1 MERLDKMKRRFPILA
16 VLIVLLTVVLA
27 ACGDSTVTSPSMG
40 QMEMTKPAATVAAGA
55 TSKPAATTDASMG
68 SMTTKPAGAVADN
81 MGSDPMTDSLKGM
94 SGMDFELNFMQM
106 MIVHHQSAIDMAKL
120 IPTNTKRPELIK
132 LGQDII
138 AAQSKEIG
146 DMTSWLAK
154 WNNAKPLADSM
165 SVPGMMTM
173 MSDMDKLKT
182 AKDENFDKQFLTMM
196 IAHHQQ
202 AVNMANLVATKT
214 QRPELNTLA
223 QAIIKAQ
230 TMEIDQM
237 TGWQKAWFKA

>member
-1 MERLDKMKRRFPILA
+1 MKRSFPILA
-16 VLIVLLTVVLA
+16 VLMVILMVVLA
-27 ACGDSTVTSPSMG
+27 ACGDGTATSSSMG
-40 QMEMTKPAATVAAGA
+40 QMDMTKPTATVAGT
-55 TSKPAATTDASMG
+55 TSKAAATTDASMG
-68 SMTTKPAGAVADN
+68 SMITKPAGAMADN

-94 SGMDFELNFMQM
+94 SGTDFELNFMQM

-120 IPTNTKRPELIK
+120 IPTNTKRPELVK
-132 LGQDII
+132 LGQDIVT
-138 AAQSKEIG
+138 AQSKEIG

-154 WNNAKPLADSM
+154 WNNANPLADSM
-165 SVPGMMTM
+165 AVPGMMTM
-173 MSDMDKLKT
+173 TGDLDKLKT

-196 IAHHQQ
+196 IAHHRQ
-202 AVNMANLVATKT
+202 AVNMANLVAAKT

-237 TGWQKAWFKA
+237 TGWQKT

>member
-1 MERLDKMKRRFPILA
+1 MKRSFPILA
-16 VLIVLLTVVLA
+16 VLMVILMVVLA
-27 ACGDSTVTSPSMG
+27 ACGDGTATSSSMG
-40 QMEMTKPAATVAAGA
+40 QMDMTKPTATVAGT
-55 TSKPAATTDASMG
+55 TSKAAATTDASMG
-68 SMTTKPAGAVADN
+68 SMITKPAGAMADN

-94 SGMDFELNFMQM
+94 SGTDFELNFMQM

-120 IPTNTKRPELIK
+120 IPTNTKRPELVK
-132 LGQDII
+132 LGQDIVT
-138 AAQSKEIG
+138 AQSKEIG

-165 SVPGMMTM
+165 AVPGMMTM
-173 MSDMDKLKT
+173 TGDLDKLKT

-202 AVNMANLVATKT
+202 AVNMANLVAAKT

-237 TGWQKAWFKA
+237 TGWQKT

>member
-1 MERLDKMKRRFPILA
+1 MKRSFPILA
-16 VLIVLLTVVLA
+16 VLMVILMVVLA
-27 ACGDSTVTSPSMG
+27 ACGDGTATSSSMG
-40 QMEMTKPAATVAAGA
+40 QMDMTKPTATVAGT
-55 TSKPAATTDASMG
+55 TSKAAATTDASMG
-68 SMTTKPAGAVADN
+68 SMITKPAGAMADN

-94 SGMDFELNFMQM
+94 SGTDFELNFMQM

-120 IPTNTKRPELIK
+120 IPTNTKRPELVK
-132 LGQDII
+132 LGQDIVT
-138 AAQSKEIG
+138 AQSKEIG

-165 SVPGMMTM
+165 AVPGMMTM
-173 MSDMDKLKT
+173 TGDLDKLKT

-196 IAHHQQ
+196 IAHHRQ
-202 AVNMANLVATKT
+202 AVNMANLVAAKT

-237 TGWQKAWFKA
+237 TGWQKT

>member
-1 MERLDKMKRRFPILA
+1 
-16 VLIVLLTVVLA
+16 
-27 ACGDSTVTSPSMG
+27 
-40 QMEMTKPAATVAAGA
+40 
-55 TSKPAATTDASMG
+55 
-68 SMTTKPAGAVADN
+68 
-81 MGSDPMTDSLKGM
+81 
-94 SGMDFELNFMQM
+94 
-106 MIVHHQSAIDMAKL
+106 
-120 IPTNTKRPELIK
+120 
-132 LGQDII
+132 
-138 AAQSKEIG
+138 
-146 DMTSWLAK
+146 MTSWLAK

-202 AVNMANLVATKT
+202 AVNMSNLVATKT

-237 TGWQKAWFKA
+237 MGWQKAWFKA